1 MVITLVIFAAHLGI
15 ACLVALNSVLEAERD
30 RLTAQDILVV
40 ALVCAIWPLVAC
52 ALLLAQLRRALGP
65 GTRQF
70 LPTMR

>member
-1 MVITLVIFAAHLGI
+1 MVITLVIFAAYLGI
-15 ACLVALNSVLEAERD
+15 ACLVALNSVLEAERH

-40 ALVCAIWPLVAC
+40 ALVCAIWPLVASV
-52 ALLLAQLRRALGP
+52 LLMAQLCRVLGP